1 MILTPRWSVMSRG
14 IGIKDSHTTRMDDF
28 EAELGLCRG
37 GESLARS
44 GEDDQP
50 LAFRQRQQLI
60 DVVQVALR
68 QQRKRGAE
76 DEPQP
81 ASGVLLL
88 WAPPGGGRGTWRGRD
103 DFGPDHG

>member
-14 IGIKDSHTTRMDDF
+14 IGIKNSHTTRMDDF

-50 LAFRQRQQLI
+50 LAFRKRQQLI
-60 DVVQVALR
+60 DAVQVALR
-68 QQRKRGAE
+68 QVRKRGAE
-76 DEPQP
+76 DESQP
-81 ASGVLLL
+81 ASGVLLT
-88 WAPPGGGRGTWRGRD
+88 WAPPSKVPR
-103 DFGPDHG
+103 